1 MPDLSIPLIDC
12 GGMRPGADRGALGQ
26 ALCAAAQDSGFMRL
40 RNTGLDPALLQTA
53 FASSKRF
60 FALPDAAK
68 EALRY
73 RDIQRNHGY
82 VAVGQEA
89 LDPLALA
96 DRKESF
102 TMRDALRSASDVT
115 AWPDPAFRNDALAL
129 FAAARA
135 LAEGLLDAIGL
146 ALGLQPGY
154 FAQRHR
160 GENQTLRFL
169 HYPPQYGGDL
179 AAGAGAHTDYGSLTL
194 LWQDG
199 NPGLEVRAADGAWLP
214 VPAEA
219 DAVVVNTGD
228 LLERWSNGRFRST
241 LHRVCP
247 LQPWRSRYSIAFFSD
262 PDDAV
267 LVSPLEGCVPAGQ
280 SPAYAPIPARDHIL
294 HKLAASYG

>member
-1 MPDLSIPLIDC
+1 MSGPSIPLIDC
-12 GGMRPGADRGALGQ
+12 GGMRPGADCGALGQ

-40 RNTGLDPALLQTA
+40 CNTGLDDALLQRA

-154 FAQRHR
+154 FAQRHQ

-169 HYPPQYGGDL
+169 RYPPQYGGDL

-199 NPGLEVRAADGAWLP
+199 NPGLEVRSADGAWTH
-214 VPAEA
+214 VSA
-219 DAVVVNTGD
+219 DADVVVVNTGD

-247 LQPWRSRYSIAFFSD
+247 LQPWRGRYSIAFFSD

-267 LVSPLEGCVPAGQ
+267 LVSPLVGCVPAGQ
-280 SPAYAPIPARDHIL
+280 PPAYAPITARDHIL
-294 HKLAASYG
+294 QKLAASYG

>member
-1 MPDLSIPLIDC
+1 MPGPSIPLIDC

-26 ALCAAAQDSGFMRL
+26 ALCAAAQDSGFMCL
-40 RNTGLDPALLQTA
+40 RNTGLDAALLQNA
-53 FASSKRF
+53 FTSSKRF
-60 FALPDAAK
+60 FALADADK
-68 EALRY
+68 ETLRY

-82 VAVGQEA
+82 VALGQEA
-89 LDPLALA
+89 LDPLASA

-115 AWPDPAFRNDALAL
+115 AWPGSAFRNDALAL

-169 HYPPQYGGDL
+169 HYPPQHGGDL

-199 NPGLEVRAADGAWLP
+199 NPGLEVRAADGAWVP
-214 VPAEA
+214 VPADA

-241 LHRVCP
+241 LHRVRP

-267 LVSPLEGCVPAGQ
+267 LVSPLAGCVPVGQ
-280 SPAYAPIPARDHIL
+280 PPAYAPITARDHIL
-294 HKLAASYG
+294 HKLATSYG